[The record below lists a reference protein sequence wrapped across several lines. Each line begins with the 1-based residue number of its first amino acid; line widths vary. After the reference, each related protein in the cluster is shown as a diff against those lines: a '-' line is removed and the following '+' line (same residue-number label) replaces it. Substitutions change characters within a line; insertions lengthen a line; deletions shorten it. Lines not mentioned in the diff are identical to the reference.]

1 MEGKARFIFPVF
13 MGGMMAFMMT
23 AIITVVNFG
32 GVPDRFVARWMTAFV
47 IAWPLASLAA
57 FIAGPHARRATLATV
72 AWLERRSA
80 SR

>member
-1 MEGKARFIFPVF
+1 MDGKARFIFPVL

-32 GVPDRFVARWMTAFV
+32 GMPDHFFARWMYAYV

-57 FIAGPHARRATLATV
+57 FIAAPIARRGTIFLMQKIDGK
-72 AWLERRSA
+72 R
-80 SR
+80 